1 MIALTMPEIQSKKI
15 KNFRIHGWLNSPVTF
30 SFIALI
36 LFIILSGI
44 IQPGYLASS
53 HILTVIQQSAPLI
66 IVTIGQTYVIMSGG
80 IDLSGGAIVIFTD
93 VFCAQI
99 MLGNNSNFAL
109 AIGLSLLVGAIF
121 GLVNGLG
128 IEFLKLPPL
137 IMTLATSLGIKGLM
151 LLFCGGFPKGGA
163 SPLLK
168 MIGSGKIFGLPA
180 SILVWGGALLIA
192 VFLLKKT
199 KFGWNVSLIGAN
211 RRAAR
216 AMGINTSTITILV
229 YVLSGFFSALAGLL
243 VLGFVGIPSLTL
255 GDDYT
260 MASIAATVLGG
271 TSFTGGIGSAFGALS
286 GALIMRFM
294 LTLLTAFNIS
304 AAGKDIVQG
313 FIILIVV
320 VLLILREK
328 NNFLK
333 FKGNFEIFRRK
344 ILSKVK

>member
-1 MIALTMPEIQSKKI
+1 MREIQVKNR
-15 KNFRIHGWLNSPVTF
+15 KNFKLPSWLNSPIAF
-30 SFIALI
+30 SFIALL
-36 LFIILSGI
+36 LFVILSGI
-44 IQPGYLASS
+44 IQPGYLTSS

-66 IVTIGQTYVIMSGG
+66 IVTIGQTFVIMSGG

-99 MLGNNSNFAL
+99 MLGNNSNFAI

-121 GLVNGLG
+121 GLINGFG
-128 IEFLKLPPL
+128 IELLKLPPL
-137 IMTLATSLGIKGLM
+137 IMTLASSLGIEGLM
-151 LLFCGGFPKGGA
+151 LLYCGGFPKGGA

-168 MIGSGKIFGLPA
+168 MIGSGKFYGLPI
-180 SILVWGGALLIA
+180 SIIVWGGALLLA
-192 VFLLKKT
+192 AFLLKKT
-199 KFGWNVSLIGAN
+199 KFGWGVSFNGAN
-211 RRAAR
+211 RQAAR
-216 AMGINTSTITILV
+216 AMGINTSMVNIMV
-229 YVLSGFFSALAGLL
+229 YVFSGFFAALAGLL

-260 MASIAATVLGG
+260 MASVAATVLGG

-320 VLLILREK
+320 VLLTLRDK

-333 FKGNFEIFRRK
+333 FKGKISAFGRKNF
-344 ILSKVK
+344 SKVR